1 MDAKKIGL
9 AIIVIGLLM
18 TLYTGYNYVTRDE
31 VMDMGGVHIM
41 MDNNHSSNWS
51 PFIGLG
57 VMVIGGGIFLAGKNK
72 IKS

>member
-9 AIIVIGLLM
+9 VILVIGLIM

-31 VMDMGGVHIM
+31 VMDMGGIHVM
-41 MDNNHSSNWS
+41 VDNNHSSNWS

-57 VMVIGGGIFLAGKNK
+57 VMVIGGVIFMAGKK
-72 IKS
+72 KTA

>member
-1 MDAKKIGL
+1 MNAKKIGL
-9 AIIVIGLLM
+9 VLIVIGLLM
-18 TLYTGYNYVTRDE
+18 TLYTGYNYVTIEE
-31 VMDMGGVHIM
+31 VIDMGDVHVM

-57 VMVIGGGIFLAGKNK
+57 VMIIGGGIFLSGNNK